1 MGANILSD
9 IVKQK
14 RDKQVDSIIISFD
27 ETKDKLEHKRY
38 NWLGP
43 WLKSKH
49 ELPYRTLGVNVAK

>member
-1 MGANILSD
+1 LLSGAKTASTEVLKMGANILSD

-38 NWLGP
+38 N
-43 WLKSKH
+43 
-49 ELPYRTLGVNVAK
+49 